1 MSAIANRHKIG
12 RIRNYDS
19 DDITTG
25 VPAGTHAVAWN
36 SDLDLLSV
44 TYTDGTN
51 SYVQDVKSG
60 NRLLLSSDTTPYGLA
75 YNPVRKRLEVIDL
88 QNDAIRGITQSAVD
102 GSFSDTGSAPAIAG
116 GTSWQGLAI
125 DSDGTTAT
133 YYALENGLDSVY
145 VYDPTS
151 AGGYSLRST
160 HALSHADGTSVLWG
174 IAIYKDFI
182 LILDQGHGK
191 IYCYRKK
198 DLTRYP
204 YFDFSLINT
213 ATVGS
218 YRGLTVRNDT
228 IYAVHDS
235 NVIVAY
241 RLEPPHLSARYG
253 LRNQILDHFRYDP
266 KDPNNLRQLTETSTD
281 VRGITT
287 HTLRDGREVF
297 YVCDDNLLRVRCYAR
312 DDFTP
317 VPEKHFGLN
326 NVRYDGVTNPNTNR
340 PREVTNDQPGG
351 IASYMGNLYIIDLK
365 SRYAICYDEDGSHI
379 KSKDI
384 ALEAWFDYIKG
395 IVVLDEHLWI
405 GHVDQVRAFDRNGQ
419 EVVSRRRY
427 LDGRILSLIAAD
439 GLLYTAYRTVGASN
453 LYVPHDVAEKV
464 ATPTTPLT
472 PIWPK
477 AFGFPPKILPHPHG
491 TTITKDGV
499 IFALDRHT
507 YTLFAFT
514 RTHPTFGIRY
524 DNRGAV
530 TDARGSF
537 RYSVHND
544 IPRISKSIRYGLRQL
559 VSRRLYSR
567 YAVIGGDR
575 VRSRLRIRYDTR
587 SRIRSR
593 LYSRY
598 ATISAFL
605 RRRLYVRYKIGVEYT
620 RFHPLRA
627 RYAVS
632 ERSRTRLFIRYNI
645 GVLRK
650 LRATLHIRYDSRAK
664 VRGDVRLSLRYP
676 ISDIMQ
682 RARGYFRYSIARGAA
697 RRLYMRYDVT
707 AGFRHRVFRARYSTR
722 VRVESFVREPEYDI
736 ISNTNYSPDGLA
748 SDGTN
753 ILYLVDRWKGWNV
766 HDGQTGA
773 FVRSVRLK
781 DIDDEYSAVS
791 GIAATSST
799 VYVLGMDKSG
809 IFTSPTVITPV
820 IYGRAYPASNIKLN
834 GIIYHGFATDQRHHY
849 VIENTTLFNALA
861 TVRRVERLTGG
872 EITLFS
878 LDPANADA
886 QGLAYDGTHFC
897 VIDPL
902 SRKVFV
908 YSKDGARQPHLDI
921 ALPVATRALNGITFH
936 RGLLYVSTYTPVS
949 DGNRPRLWAY
959 RLQRPEKRSAYDS
972 RERRRWH
979 AGYRYSIASA
989 AVRAYHNMR
998 YPISSALPRQYKR
1011 LRYGIRGR
1019 VTGYLRARY
1028 AVASARIR
1036 QTLNA
1041 RYDVRMKSEA
1051 RRKFRYAIRRKVRHA
1066 DWVRT
1071 PQFDI
1076 LNIPDRGG
1084 GLAFG
1089 PGAVYV
1095 ADRISNKVLR
1105 YDIATGADGRPA
1117 IVTSSVKSAD
1127 LALPTAIAYYRG
1139 YVYVFSWNNIMRV
1152 YHPDTLARV
1161 PSLEFN
1167 TSSVTSSPAGAAV
1180 YQDHLYVVD
1189 ASSDKVFAFDGKA
1202 NVPSRGFSL
1211 DSGNHSPAS
1220 IAVFEGVFYVI
1231 QNDIASIPVAPFFKY
1246 VHKMFSYNPD
1256 GTASTKTVP
1265 SFAGDALKIDPS
1277 GSLRLDLI
1285 GFSAYEGRLY
1295 FIMSNKGAFSYS
1307 HLPPAYG
1314 FRYSV
1319 SEKIANLKGLY
1330 SRFSIRER
1338 VMSWIERDLDIDYRT
1353 LHASNTYPVGIAAG
1367 GYFSHIIDG
1376 VSNSLVQYYTGGNH
1390 RLVYSQ
1396 TWPLHPDNVQPQ
1408 GAAEYPDPRHFTPAI
1423 VYTVDSSARKI
1434 FGYRIQDPT
1443 VRRYVYDL
1451 DPQNTQ
1457 PTGIAILDRN
1467 DGLPTAYVPD
1477 GPDRKIY
1484 AYALNGTRKPELDID
1499 GSGIFEFPAGIAAVR
1514 GMLYLIQGSG
1524 TRGIVI
1530 IDPDTKRRVTSPDVP
1545 YMPADIANDLS
1556 YFFGD
1561 FLFMTTQLG
1570 RKILLYHLQK
1580 PYRFYRYA
1588 ILAEASRR
1596 THQFIRYGTRGRVSA
1611 KTSLRYSVSGIMTRA
1626 LHRWRYATS
1635 RRISP
1640 GKRLY
1645 LRYGIASA
1653 FIRAVKYVRYSVSE
1667 SLPEYS
1673 RLSARYAVRNSIRTF
1688 VHEPARDFKTT
1699 PANGQLQ
1706 GIARWRD
1713 MIYVLDYTDAM
1724 AYAYAA
1730 DTGTYTPSRNISM
1743 GFTTPAGMTVYQDHL
1758 YVAFRSGD
1766 VRAYDLQT
1774 RNIAPS
1780 RNFAL
1785 AAANGLANAMALHE
1799 GRFYVPDYT
1808 DRKVYCYETDGTP
1821 VPSSDF
1827 GLTSGNTT
1835 PTGAVSINGVLY
1847 VDDFR
1852 DKRMYA
1858 YRDGTYSPSEDIL
1871 TPGKNAIGGT
1881 YYSDGYLYA
1890 ADNSQDRICYYR
1902 EKTVTHNARYGIL
1915 QRVRSKLYSRYDIRG
1930 LTRVRTHLYIRYAI
1944 AGLARVRGSLSM
1956 RYAIRERIDP
1966 TIGRPDLS
1974 VTKLPQKSNR
1984 VTSRYVHPGIW
1995 EIDVSVLNAPLVLM
2009 TLPRFR
2015 RAVRDAGSQSFFVD
2029 WEMSFSL
2036 KSPAT
2041 FTMHVGDPENPNR
2054 RVFAASQSHGDFK
2067 RYRMS
2072 FSSIRGTG
2080 TKTEFVFRAEVNPA
2094 IAVRD
2099 SVNIRI
2105 RNIAMYVNDYPTGLR
2120 ARYPIRNMIGSRLHI
2135 RYDIIG
2141 LMRKLLYVRY
2151 DIRQPVSNKK
2161 YLRYSVVGRVRS
2173 ILKIRY
2179 AIGDLPPV
2187 KGLCIGAAR
2196 TVARC
2201 IGNVATPRGR
2211 IGTQDVAKRRIRNHD
2226 DPGDSG

>member
-1 MSAIANRHKIG
+1 
-12 RIRNYDS
+12 
-19 DDITTG
+19 
-25 VPAGTHAVAWN
+25 
-36 SDLDLLSV
+36 
-44 TYTDGTN
+44 
-51 SYVQDVKSG
+51 
-60 NRLLLSSDTTPYGLA
+60 
-75 YNPVRKRLEVIDL
+75 
-88 QNDAIRGITQSAVD
+88 
-102 GSFSDTGSAPAIAG
+102 
-116 GTSWQGLAI
+116 
-125 DSDGTTAT
+125 
-133 YYALENGLDSVY
+133 
-145 VYDPTS
+145 
-151 AGGYSLRST
+151 
-160 HALSHADGTSVLWG
+160 
-174 IAIYKDFI
+174 
-182 LILDQGHGK
+182 
-191 IYCYRKK
+191 
-198 DLTRYP
+198 
-204 YFDFSLINT
+204 
-213 ATVGS
+213 
-218 YRGLTVRNDT
+218 
-228 IYAVHDS
+228 
-235 NVIVAY
+235 
-241 RLEPPHLSARYG
+241 
-253 LRNQILDHFRYDP
+253 
-266 KDPNNLRQLTETSTD
+266 
-281 VRGITT
+281 
-287 HTLRDGREVF
+287 
-297 YVCDDNLLRVRCYAR
+297 
-312 DDFTP
+312 
-317 VPEKHFGLN
+317 
-326 NVRYDGVTNPNTNR
+326 
-340 PREVTNDQPGG
+340 
-351 IASYMGNLYIIDLK
+351 
-365 SRYAICYDEDGSHI
+365 
-379 KSKDI
+379 
-384 ALEAWFDYIKG
+384 
-395 IVVLDEHLWI
+395 
-405 GHVDQVRAFDRNGQ
+405 
-419 EVVSRRRY
+419 
-427 LDGRILSLIAAD
+427 
-439 GLLYTAYRTVGASN
+439 
-453 LYVPHDVAEKV
+453 
-464 ATPTTPLT
+464 
-472 PIWPK
+472 
-477 AFGFPPKILPHPHG
+477 
-491 TTITKDGV
+491 
-499 IFALDRHT
+499 
-507 YTLFAFT
+507 
-514 RTHPTFGIRY
+514 
-524 DNRGAV
+524 
-530 TDARGSF
+530 
-537 RYSVHND
+537 
-544 IPRISKSIRYGLRQL
+544 
-559 VSRRLYSR
+559 
-567 YAVIGGDR
+567 
-575 VRSRLRIRYDTR
+575 
-587 SRIRSR
+587 
-593 LYSRY
+593 
-598 ATISAFL
+598 
-605 RRRLYVRYKIGVEYT
+605 
-620 RFHPLRA
+620 
-627 RYAVS
+627 
-632 ERSRTRLFIRYNI
+632 
-645 GVLRK
+645 
-650 LRATLHIRYDSRAK
+650 
-664 VRGDVRLSLRYP
+664 
-676 ISDIMQ
+676 
-682 RARGYFRYSIARGAA
+682 
-697 RRLYMRYDVT
+697 
-707 AGFRHRVFRARYSTR
+707 
-722 VRVESFVREPEYDI
+722 
-736 ISNTNYSPDGLA
+736 
-748 SDGTN
+748 
-753 ILYLVDRWKGWNV
+753 
-766 HDGQTGA
+766 
-773 FVRSVRLK
+773 
-781 DIDDEYSAVS
+781 
-791 GIAATSST
+791 
-799 VYVLGMDKSG
+799 
-809 IFTSPTVITPV
+809 
-820 IYGRAYPASNIKLN
+820 
-834 GIIYHGFATDQRHHY
+834 
-849 VIENTTLFNALA
+849 
-861 TVRRVERLTGG
+861 
-872 EITLFS
+872 
-878 LDPANADA
+878 
-886 QGLAYDGTHFC
+886 
-897 VIDPL
+897 
-902 SRKVFV
+902 
-908 YSKDGARQPHLDI
+908 
-921 ALPVATRALNGITFH
+921 
-936 RGLLYVSTYTPVS
+936 
-949 DGNRPRLWAY
+949 
-959 RLQRPEKRSAYDS
+959 
-972 RERRRWH
+972 
-979 AGYRYSIASA
+979 
-989 AVRAYHNMR
+989 
-998 YPISSALPRQYKR
+998 
-1011 LRYGIRGR
+1011 
-1019 VTGYLRARY
+1019 
-1028 AVASARIR
+1028 
-1036 QTLNA
+1036 
-1041 RYDVRMKSEA
+1041 
-1051 RRKFRYAIRRKVRHA
+1051 
-1066 DWVRT
+1066 
-1071 PQFDI
+1071 
-1076 LNIPDRGG
+1076 
-1084 GLAFG
+1084 
-1089 PGAVYV
+1089 
-1095 ADRISNKVLR
+1095 
-1105 YDIATGADGRPA
+1105 
-1117 IVTSSVKSAD
+1117 
-1127 LALPTAIAYYRG
+1127 
-1139 YVYVFSWNNIMRV
+1139 MRV

-1167 TSSVTSSPAGAAV
+1167 ASSVTSRPAGAAV

-1330 SRFSIRER
+1330 SRFSIREK
-1338 VMSWIERDLDIDYRT
+1338 VMSWIESDLDIDYRT

-1376 VSNSLVQYYTGGNH
+1376 VSNSLVQYYSLGSH

-1451 DPQNTQ
+1451 DPANTQ

-1467 DGLPTAYVPD
+1467 DGFPTAYVPD

-1570 RKILLYHLQK
+1570 RKILLYHLLK

-1653 FIRAVKYVRYSVSE
+1653 FIRAVKYMRYSISE
-1667 SLPEYS
+1667 RMPEYS
-1673 RLSARYAVRNSIRTF
+1673 RLSARYPVRNSVRQF
-1688 VHEPARDFKTT
+1688 VHEPERDFSATAGNTNLQSIAYNNGILYIADPSDGKAYAYDATDGTYLSSKDIPFGFTGSQGVTARDGRLYVVFPGSQGRVRVYDTATRNIVSSLGFRLTT
-1699 PANGQLQ
+1699 ANFDGFSITIHD
-1706 GIARWRD
+1706 G
-1713 MIYVLDYTDAM
+1713 MIYVADWRDRKAYCYGTD
-1724 AYAYAA
+1724 
-1730 DTGTYTPSRNISM
+1730 GTYTPALDIDMNATGHDRN
-1743 GFTTPAGMTVYQDHL
+1743 T
-1758 YVAFRSGD
+1758 
-1766 VRAYDLQT
+1766 
-1774 RNIAPS
+1774 
-1780 RNFAL
+1780 
-1785 AAANGLANAMALHE
+1785 GL
-1799 GRFYVPDYT
+1799 
-1808 DRKVYCYETDGTP
+1808 
-1821 VPSSDF
+1821 
-1827 GLTSGNTT
+1827 
-1835 PTGAVSINGVLY
+1835 VSVNGVLY
-1847 VDDFR
+1847 GMDWR
-1852 DKRMYA
+1852 DRTMYA
-1858 YRDGTYSPSEDIL
+1858 YRDGKHSPKENIRVPSK
-1871 TPGKNAIGGT
+1871 TSVGGVC
-1881 YYSDGYLYA
+1881 YANGYIYA
-1890 ADNSQDRICYYR
+1890 ADNGNDTVCYLR
-1902 EKTVTHNARYGIL
+1902 ERYPHKGIRYGIL
-1915 QRVRSKLYSRYDIRG
+1915 QRIRSKLYSRYDIRG

-1944 AGLARVRGSLSM
+1944 AGLAKVRGSLSM

-2120 ARYPIRNMIGSRLHI
+2120 ARYPIRNMIRSRLHI

-2151 DIRQPVSNKK
+2151 DIRQSVSNKK

-2211 IGTQDVAKRRIRNHD
+2211 IGTQDVADRKIRNHD

>member
-12 RIRNYDS
+12 RIRNHSS

-75 YNPVRKRLEVIDL
+75 YDPVRKRLEVIDL
-88 QNDAIRGITQSAVD
+88 QNDTIRGITQSAD
-102 GSFSDTGSAPAIAG
+102 GSFSDASSASSITG

-125 DSDGTTAT
+125 GSDGT

-151 AGGYSLRST
+151 GGGYSLRST
-160 HALSHADGTSVLWG
+160 HVLSHADGTSVLWG

-191 IYCYRKK
+191 AYCYRKK

-204 YFDFSLINT
+204 YFDFDLVGT

-218 YRGLTVRNDT
+218 YRGLAVRNDT

-235 NVIVAY
+235 NVIEAY

-297 YVCDDNLLRVRCYAR
+297 YVCDDNLSRVRCYAR

-317 VPEKHFGLN
+317 IPEKHFGLN
-326 NVRYDGVTNPNTNR
+326 NVRYDGVLNPNTNR
-340 PREVTNDQPGG
+340 PREVTNNQPGG
-351 IASYMGNLYIIDLK
+351 IASYMGDLYIIDLK
-365 SRYAICYDEDGSHI
+365 SRYAICYDEDGNHI

-464 ATPTTPLT
+464 ATPTVPLT
-472 PIWPK
+472 PIWEK

-491 TTITKDGV
+491 TTIARDGV

-524 DNRGAV
+524 DSRGAV

-537 RYSVHND
+537 RYSVHNAM
-544 IPRISKSIRYGLRQL
+544 PRIGKRIRYGLRQL

-587 SRIRSR
+587 SRVRSR

-605 RRRLYVRYKIGVEYT
+605 RKRLYIRYKIGVEYT

-632 ERSRTRLFIRYNI
+632 ERSRTRLYIRYNI

-676 ISDIMQ
+676 ISDIMR

-697 RRLYMRYDVT
+697 RRLYVRYDVT
-707 AGFRHRVFRARYSTR
+707 AGFRHRIFRARYSTR
-722 VRVESFVREPEYDI
+722 VQIESFVRAPEYDI
-736 ISNTNYSPDGLA
+736 ISNTNYSPAGLA

-753 ILYLVDRWKGWNV
+753 ILYLVNRWKGWNV
-766 HDGQTGA
+766 HDGQTGSL
-773 FVRSVRLK
+773 VRSVRLK
-781 DIDDEYSAVS
+781 DIDDEYNNVT

-799 VYVLGMDKSG
+799 VYVLGQGGSSIG
-809 IFTSPTVITPV
+809 YGYIITPV
-820 IYGRAYPASNIKLN
+820 IYGRAYTASRINLT
-834 GIIYHGFATDQRHHY
+834 GRPYPGFATDQRHHY
-849 VIENTTLFNALA
+849 VIEDARLVSSIP
-861 TVRRVERLTGG
+861 TVRRVERLTGD
-872 EITLFS
+872 ETVLFS
-878 LDPANADA
+878 LDRANADG

-897 VIDPL
+897 VIDPNA
-902 SRKVFV
+902 RKIFV
-908 YSKDGARQPHLDI
+908 YSKDGTRQPHLDI

-936 RGLLYVSTYTPVS
+936 RGLLYVSTFTPAS

-959 RLQRPEKRSAYDS
+959 RLQKPEKRSAYDS

-989 AVRAYHNMR
+989 AVRAYHNVR
-998 YPISSALPRQYKR
+998 YPVSSALPRQYKK

-1028 AVASARIR
+1028 AIASARIR

-1051 RRKFRYAIRRKVRHA
+1051 RRKFRYAVRRKVRH
-1066 DWVRT
+1066 DGWVRT

-1117 IVTSSVKSAD
+1117 IVTSSVKSAG

-1189 ASSDKVFAFDGKA
+1189 GSSDKVFAFDGKA

-1211 DSGNHSPAS
+1211 DSGNRGPAS

-1231 QNDIASIPVAPFFKY
+1231 ENDIASIPVAPFFKY

-1256 GTASTKTVP
+1256 GTTSTKTVP

-1277 GSLRLDLI
+1277 GSIRSDLI
-1285 GFSAYEGRLY
+1285 GFSAYEDRLY

-1307 HLPPAYG
+1307 HLPPTYR
-1314 FRYSV
+1314 FRYSI
-1319 SEKIANLKGLY
+1319 SEKIANLKRLY

-1338 VMSWIERDLDIDYRT
+1338 VMSWIEDEHITSTSRLD
-1353 LHASNTYPVGIAAG
+1353 ASNTYPVGIG
-1367 GYFSHIIDG
+1367 TPSDGRGRYIIDG
-1376 VSNSLVQYYTGGNH
+1376 VTKMLLKYSGGGLYGSH
-1390 RLVYSQ
+1390 V
-1396 TWPLHPDNVQPQ
+1396 LHPENVQPR
-1408 GAAEYPDPRHFTPAI
+1408 GLAIYPDAKHGYGSTGEYF
-1423 VYTVDSSARKI
+1423 TVDDSARKL
-1434 FGYRIQDPT
+1434 FRYRDVDPIN
-1443 VRRYVYDL
+1443 RRFSYDL
-1451 DPQNTQ
+1451 DPANTQ
-1457 PTGIAILDRN
+1457 PTGVAILDRN
-1467 DGLPTAYVPD
+1467 DGRPILYVPD

-1484 AYALNGTRKPELDID
+1484 AYESDAKRRPELDID
-1499 GSGIFEFPAGIAAVR
+1499 GSGIFEFPAGIAVVN

-1524 TRGIVI
+1524 TRSIVI
-1530 IDPDTKRRVTSPDVP
+1530 IDPDTKKLVTSPDVP
-1545 YMPADIANDLS
+1545 YMPKDVASDLTQSGSGLSIA
-1556 YFFGD
+1556 
-1561 FLFMTTQLG
+1561 MVTQLG
-1570 RKILLYHLQK
+1570 DAVHHFQLQK
-1580 PYRFYRYA
+1580 PKKYFRYA

-1596 THQFIRYGTRGRVSA
+1596 TLQFIRYEVRGRVSA
-1611 KTSLRYSVSGIMTRA
+1611 KASLRYSVSGTMTRA

-1667 SLPEYS
+1667 RMPEYS

-1688 VHEPARDFKTT
+1688 VHDPARDFKTT
-1699 PANGQLQ
+1699 PTNGQLQ

-1713 MIYVLDYTDAM
+1713 MIYVLDYTDAI

-1730 DTGTYTPSRNISM
+1730 DTGAYTSSRNISM

-1827 GLTSGNTT
+1827 GLTSGNNT

-1890 ADNSQDRICYYR
+1890 ADNSQDRVCYYR
-1902 EKTVTHNARYGIL
+1902 ERTVTHGARYGIL
-1915 QRVRSKLYSRYDIRG
+1915 QRVRSRLYSRYDIRG
-1930 LTRVRTHLYIRYAI
+1930 LARVRTHLYIRYAI
-1944 AGLARVRGSLSM
+1944 AGLAKVRGSLSM

-2135 RYDIIG
+2135 RYGIIG

-2151 DIRQPVSNKK
+2151 DIRQPVSGRK
-2161 YLRYSVVGRVRS
+2161 YLRYSVVGRVRG

-2187 KGLCIGAAR
+2187 KGLCIGVAR

-2201 IGNVATPRGR
+2201 IGNAATPRGR

-2226 DPGDSG
+2226 DPGDDGDKKI

>member
-1 MSAIANRHKIG
+1 M
-12 RIRNYDS
+12 
-19 DDITTG
+19 
-25 VPAGTHAVAWN
+25 
-36 SDLDLLSV
+36 
-44 TYTDGTN
+44 
-51 SYVQDVKSG
+51 
-60 NRLLLSSDTTPYGLA
+60 
-75 YNPVRKRLEVIDL
+75 
-88 QNDAIRGITQSAVD
+88 
-102 GSFSDTGSAPAIAG
+102 
-116 GTSWQGLAI
+116 
-125 DSDGTTAT
+125 
-133 YYALENGLDSVY
+133 
-145 VYDPTS
+145 
-151 AGGYSLRST
+151 
-160 HALSHADGTSVLWG
+160 
-174 IAIYKDFI
+174 
-182 LILDQGHGK
+182 
-191 IYCYRKK
+191 
-198 DLTRYP
+198 
-204 YFDFSLINT
+204 
-213 ATVGS
+213 
-218 YRGLTVRNDT
+218 
-228 IYAVHDS
+228 
-235 NVIVAY
+235 
-241 RLEPPHLSARYG
+241 
-253 LRNQILDHFRYDP
+253 
-266 KDPNNLRQLTETSTD
+266 
-281 VRGITT
+281 
-287 HTLRDGREVF
+287 
-297 YVCDDNLLRVRCYAR
+297 
-312 DDFTP
+312 
-317 VPEKHFGLN
+317 
-326 NVRYDGVTNPNTNR
+326 
-340 PREVTNDQPGG
+340 
-351 IASYMGNLYIIDLK
+351 LY
-365 SRYAICYDEDGSHI
+365 
-379 KSKDI
+379 
-384 ALEAWFDYIKG
+384 
-395 IVVLDEHLWI
+395 
-405 GHVDQVRAFDRNGQ
+405 
-419 EVVSRRRY
+419 
-427 LDGRILSLIAAD
+427 
-439 GLLYTAYRTVGASN
+439 
-453 LYVPHDVAEKV
+453 
-464 ATPTTPLT
+464 
-472 PIWPK
+472 
-477 AFGFPPKILPHPHG
+477 
-491 TTITKDGV
+491 
-499 IFALDRHT
+499 
-507 YTLFAFT
+507 
-514 RTHPTFGIRY
+514 
-524 DNRGAV
+524 
-530 TDARGSF
+530 
-537 RYSVHND
+537 
-544 IPRISKSIRYGLRQL
+544 
-559 VSRRLYSR
+559 
-567 YAVIGGDR
+567 
-575 VRSRLRIRYDTR
+575 
-587 SRIRSR
+587 
-593 LYSRY
+593 
-598 ATISAFL
+598 
-605 RRRLYVRYKIGVEYT
+605 
-620 RFHPLRA
+620 
-627 RYAVS
+627 
-632 ERSRTRLFIRYNI
+632 
-645 GVLRK
+645 
-650 LRATLHIRYDSRAK
+650 
-664 VRGDVRLSLRYP
+664 
-676 ISDIMQ
+676 
-682 RARGYFRYSIARGAA
+682 
-697 RRLYMRYDVT
+697 
-707 AGFRHRVFRARYSTR
+707 
-722 VRVESFVREPEYDI
+722 
-736 ISNTNYSPDGLA
+736 
-748 SDGTN
+748 
-753 ILYLVDRWKGWNV
+753 
-766 HDGQTGA
+766 
-773 FVRSVRLK
+773 
-781 DIDDEYSAVS
+781 
-791 GIAATSST
+791 
-799 VYVLGMDKSG
+799 
-809 IFTSPTVITPV
+809 
-820 IYGRAYPASNIKLN
+820 
-834 GIIYHGFATDQRHHY
+834 
-849 VIENTTLFNALA
+849 
-861 TVRRVERLTGG
+861 
-872 EITLFS
+872 
-878 LDPANADA
+878 
-886 QGLAYDGTHFC
+886 
-897 VIDPL
+897 
-902 SRKVFV
+902 
-908 YSKDGARQPHLDI
+908 
-921 ALPVATRALNGITFH
+921 
-936 RGLLYVSTYTPVS
+936 
-949 DGNRPRLWAY
+949 
-959 RLQRPEKRSAYDS
+959 
-972 RERRRWH
+972 
-979 AGYRYSIASA
+979 
-989 AVRAYHNMR
+989 
-998 YPISSALPRQYKR
+998 
-1011 LRYGIRGR
+1011 
-1019 VTGYLRARY
+1019 
-1028 AVASARIR
+1028 
-1036 QTLNA
+1036 A

-1076 LNIPDRGG
+1076 LNIPDRAGG
-1084 GLAFG
+1084 IAFG

-1117 IVTSSVKSAD
+1117 IVASSVKSAD

-1189 ASSDKVFAFDGKA
+1189 NDSDKVFAFDGKA

-1256 GTASTKTVP
+1256 GTTSTKTVP

-1277 GSLRLDLI
+1277 GSLRFDLI

-1319 SEKIANLKGLY
+1319 SEKIANLKRLY
-1330 SRFSIRER
+1330 SRFSIREK
-1338 VMSWIERDLDIDYRT
+1338 VMSWIESDFDIDYRT

-1390 RLVYSQ
+1390 SLVYSQ

-1434 FGYRIQDPT
+1434 FGYRIRDPT

-1451 DPQNTQ
+1451 DPGNTQ

-1467 DGLPTAYVPD
+1467 DGFPTMYIPD

-1570 RKILLYHLQK
+1570 RKILLYELQK

-1596 THQFIRYGTRGRVSA
+1596 THQFIRYGVRGRVSA

-1635 RRISP
+1635 RRIAP

-1653 FIRAVKYVRYSVSE
+1653 FIRAVKYMRYSISE

-1673 RLSARYAVRNSIRTF
+1673 RLNARYPVRNSVRQF
-1688 VHEPARDFKTT
+1688 VHEPERDFSATAGNTNLQSIAYNNGILYIADPSDGKAYAYDATDGTYLSSKDIPFGFTGSQGVTARDGRLYVVFPGSQGRVRVYDTATRNIVSSLGFRLTT
-1699 PANGQLQ
+1699 ANFDGFSITIHD
-1706 GIARWRD
+1706 G
-1713 MIYVLDYTDAM
+1713 MIYVADWRDRKAYCYGTD
-1724 AYAYAA
+1724 
-1730 DTGTYTPSRNISM
+1730 GTYTPALDIDMNATGHDRN
-1743 GFTTPAGMTVYQDHL
+1743 T
-1758 YVAFRSGD
+1758 
-1766 VRAYDLQT
+1766 
-1774 RNIAPS
+1774 
-1780 RNFAL
+1780 
-1785 AAANGLANAMALHE
+1785 GL
-1799 GRFYVPDYT
+1799 
-1808 DRKVYCYETDGTP
+1808 
-1821 VPSSDF
+1821 
-1827 GLTSGNTT
+1827 
-1835 PTGAVSINGVLY
+1835 VSVNGVLY
-1847 VDDFR
+1847 GMDWR
-1852 DKRMYA
+1852 DRTMYA
-1858 YRDGTYSPSEDIL
+1858 YRDGKHSPKENIRVPSK
-1871 TPGKNAIGGT
+1871 TSVGGVC
-1881 YYSDGYLYA
+1881 YANGYIYA
-1890 ADNSQDRICYYR
+1890 ADNGNDTVCYLR
-1902 EKTVTHNARYGIL
+1902 ERYPHKGIRYGIL
-1915 QRVRSKLYSRYDIRG
+1915 QRIRSKLYSRYDIRG

-1944 AGLARVRGSLSM
+1944 AGLAKVRGSLSM

-2120 ARYPIRNMIGSRLHI
+2120 ARYPIRNMIRSRLHI

-2151 DIRQPVSNKK
+2151 DIRQSVSNKK

-2211 IGTQDVAKRRIRNHD
+2211 IGTQDVAKRRIRNQG
-2226 DPGDSG
+2226 DPGE